1 MNESKNRSYV
11 LKLCVAALMAAL
23 VALSSKLYIPIPS
36 IVGQSRFHLGNA
48 FCALSGL
55 LLGPWW
61 GGLASGIG
69 SMIFDLT
76 DPMYIAETP
85 ITFVTK
91 GMYGVVAGLV
101 FYKVFKG
108 RSNYGSELVASL
120 CAAVTYIVLYLT
132 KTYFYNALWVK
143 GLEPAAAWVAVVE
156 RIPASVFN
164 GAVAVIFAPILGV
177 ALNKA
182 LKAAHLDGKVLPNG
196 GKKE

>member
-1 MNESKNRSYV
+1 MNETKDKNYV

-36 IVGQSRFHLGNA
+36 IMGQSRFHLGNA
-48 FCALSGL
+48 FCALSGI

-91 GMYGVVAGLV
+91 GLYGVVAGLV

-108 RSNYGSELVASL
+108 RNNYVSEVVASL
-120 CAAVTYIVLYLT
+120 CAAVMYIVLYLT
-132 KTYFYNALWVK
+132 KTYFYNGLFVK
-143 GLEPAAAWVAVVE
+143 GLEPDAAWLAVIE

-164 GAVAVIFAPILGV
+164 GAVAVIFAPILG
-177 ALNKA
+177 AAIIKGLR
-182 LKAAHLDGKVLPNG
+182 AAHLDGKVLYQ
-196 GKKE
+196 K

>member
-1 MNESKNRSYV
+1 MNETKNRNYV

-48 FCALSGL
+48 FCALSGI

-76 DPMYIAETP
+76 DPAYIAETP

-91 GMYGVVAGLV
+91 GLYGVVAGLV

-108 RSNYGSELVASL
+108 RNNYGSEVVASL

-132 KTYFYNALWVK
+132 KTFFYNGLFL
-143 GLEPAAAWVAVVE
+143 GELEPAAAWLAVIQK
-156 RIPASVFN
+156 IPASVFN
-164 GAVAVIFAPILGV
+164 GAVAVIFAPILSV
-177 ALNKA
+177 AIIKG
-182 LKAAHLDGKVLPNG
+182 LKAAHLNQKVLYSYQ
-196 GKKE
+196 K